1 MCVPAVNPKI
11 VSCCEGSH
19 GRLGG
24 FTFKYAE
31 EPAGRKGNCPSYRV
45 GRRRALDE
53 LENVYPAIK
62 QFDRVVLKAPKA
74 GGNSPGFLKVMVVV
88 RRCDEHSHDFD
99 RRLSRNQSV
108 VVEAASTLAPSKI
121 ELTHVTVRL
130 YAVRAFRLISKVI
143 FCQTPYTRNS
153 V

>member
-1 MCVPAVNPKI
+1 MPAVNPKI

-62 QFDRVVLKAPKA
+62 QFDNSMVAVKATYKHLRGRHADAIGILKTEFGHNAK
-74 GGNSPGFLKVMVVV
+74 FHKVGQKLYP
-88 RRCDEHSHDFD
+88 SHQK
-99 RRLSRNQSV
+99 N
-108 VVEAASTLAPSKI
+108 
-121 ELTHVTVRL
+121 
-130 YAVRAFRLISKVI
+130 
-143 FCQTPYTRNS
+143 C
-153 V
+153 